1 MLKWCSDWDN
11 LESEQMA
18 FYKYKSVDRRGK
30 YMKGSLEAVDE
41 ASALYLVKQKGLTPL
56 EISIDKD
63 ISRLLKK
70 ANYNRVPIKVIA
82 MLTRQFA
89 TILAAGVTVISAMDM
104 LKKQASNKFMRKA
117 LETAYEDLQK
127 GRSLAQSLRNREG
140 ENVFPQLL
148 VNMIEAGEISGTL
161 EETML
166 RMAEHYEKENRINQ
180 KIKAAMTYPA
190 ILLCISALMVVFMV
204 YFILPSFMTLIDT
217 NSVEIPALTKAVI
230 NMTEFIRIKWYI
242 IIAALVTAAAFFK
255 YLTGRGRVRIMYH
268 RLLLKLPVLG
278 KVIRRITASR
288 FARTLGMLQ
297 KSGIPLISSLASVK
311 NVVGNG
317 VAEEAIERAITAVKN
332 GQGLAAPLEAS
343 GAFEVVLVKMVQVG
357 EETGSLDEML
367 MKTAD
372 YFDVEVETGLN
383 QLMLFIEPAMLII
396 MGAVVGTIVIAML
409 LPMYGML
416 NNLGI

>member
-1 MLKWCSDWDN
+1 
-11 LESEQMA
+11 MA

-30 YMKGSLEAVDE
+30 YVKGSLEAVDE

-56 EISIDKD
+56 EITIDKD
-63 ISRLLKK
+63 ITHLLKEV
-70 ANYNRVPIKVIA
+70 NYNRVPIKEIA
-82 MLTRQFA
+82 MLARQFA

-104 LKKQASNKFMRKA
+104 LKKQASNKLLRKA

-166 RMAEHYEKENRINQ
+166 RMADHYEKESRINQ

-217 NSVEIPALTKAVI
+217 TSVEIPALTEAVI
-230 NMTEFIRIKWYI
+230 NMTEFMRIKWYI
-242 IIAALVTAAAFFK
+242 IIAALVTAAALLK

-268 RLLLKLPVLG
+268 RLLLKLPILG
-278 KVIRRITASR
+278 KVIRKITASR

-297 KSGIPLISSLASVK
+297 KSGIPLISSLESVK

-317 VAEEAIERAITAVKN
+317 VAEEAIERAIKAVKN

-343 GAFEVVLVKMVQVG
+343 GVFEVVLVKMVQVG

-367 MKTAD
+367 LKTAD
-372 YFDVEVETGLN
+372 YFDAEVETGLN
-383 QLMLFIEPAMLII
+383 QLMQVIEPAMLII